1 MMNGSMKIIHGLL
14 FVGILVFVAGCQ
26 ECDSCEP
33 TPLGFS
39 YVTCV
44 GNTPV
49 EVEFTPFGIFTDPLP
64 AGDWDCSHRNSLG
77 QPNSQMA
84 VNPMFI
90 PFVTSTAGAN
100 RSRTLQ
106 TTAPTSP
113 SSVAYLPPQVL
124 PLPFM
129 AIRSSSDPAPSNACD
144 ARTSPDLLRVNH
156 PNGLVDRISTC
167 PFATVAHIPVVS
179 RPLQIAITPDGR
191 TALVTSFDNA
201 VNFIDLA
208 SNKVTFTLKT
218 DFTVNPDGIAITPDG
233 ARAYI
238 TSFNPDNSVVLVID
252 IASHTVIATIPVT
265 SYPQGI
271 FMTPDGTQAYVTFPL
286 GGAVYII
293 DTLTNTVANTLGIQ
307 APYGVA
313 FNSTGSRAYIT
324 SNTAGGQVQV
334 LETTRYQ
341 ITQTY
346 QVGLGPIDVAVT
358 YGDRY
363 VVVNNHDGNSISI
376 IDTYNDKITTKATP
390 GTAPLGISFI
400 KQ

>member
-1 MMNGSMKIIHGLL
+1 MKIIHGLL
-14 FVGILVFVAGCQ
+14 FVAILVFVAGCQ

-39 YVTCV
+39 FVTCV

-49 EVEFTPFGIFTDPLP
+49 EVDVTFLGILTFPNP
-64 AGDWDCSHRNSLG
+64 AGNWDCSHNGSLG
-77 QPNSQMA
+77 QPDSQAA
-84 VNPMFI
+84 VI
-90 PFVTSTAGAN
+90 PFFVPFSSPAGASASN
-100 RSRTLQ
+100 SRPGTAQ
-106 TTAPTSP
+106 TTAAP
-113 SSVAYLPPQVL
+113 SAPAVSYLPPQVL

-129 AIRSSSDPAPSNACD
+129 AIRSTSDPAPRNTCD
-144 ARTSPDLLRVNH
+144 PATSPDLLRVNH

-167 PFATVAHIPVVS
+167 PYATVAHIPVVS
-179 RPLQIAITPDGR
+179 RPLQIATTPDGR

-201 VNFIDLA
+201 VNFIDLP

-218 DFTVNPDGIAITPDG
+218 DFTVNPDGVAITPDG
-233 ARAYI
+233 TRAYI
-238 TSFNPDNSVVLVID
+238 TSFNPDNPVVQVID
-252 IASHTVIATIPVT
+252 IASRTIIASIPVT

-307 APYGVA
+307 APVAVA

-324 SNTAGGQVQV
+324 SNTSGGQVQV

-341 ITQTY
+341 IVQTY
-346 QVGLGPIDVAVT
+346 QVGLGPVDAAVA

-363 VVVNNHDGNSISI
+363 VVVNNHDGNSISV
-376 IDTYNDKITTKATP
+376 IDTYNDQVKTVATP